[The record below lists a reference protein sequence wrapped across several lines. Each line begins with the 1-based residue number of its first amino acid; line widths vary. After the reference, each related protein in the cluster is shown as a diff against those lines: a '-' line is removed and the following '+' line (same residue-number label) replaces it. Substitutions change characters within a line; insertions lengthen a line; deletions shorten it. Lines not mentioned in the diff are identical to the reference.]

1 MAGCR
6 KKDKSKG
13 EIKLELIVSSLDS
26 IPKIHKSL
34 EKYNVQLPPDWVVD
48 VAGPFLRLNSE
59 MTADDTRR
67 IFYVK
72 MFKYG
77 LRLPLDPLMAQLLA
91 HYDLDLVH
99 LGPNAFYC
107 VYAFLRICRFFQNR
121 VPLFGIVPVFISIVF
136 S

>member
-1 MAGCR
+1 MAGSR

-26 IPKIHKSL
+26 VPKIQKSL
-34 EKYNVQLPPDWVVD
+34 EKYNVQLPPDWVVE

-59 MTADDTRR
+59 MAAGDTRR

-91 HYDLDLVH
+91 HYDLDLAH
-99 LGPNAFYC
+99 LSPNAFCC
-107 VYAFLRICRFFQNR
+107 VYAFLRMCRFFQN
-121 VPLFGIVPVFISIVF
+121 
-136 S
+136 